1 VFRSS
6 DRIDPLELV
15 PGMRRGAPKRNV
27 IVVLVYLFLSLL
39 VGGVVWEL
47 LPRVLL
53 AAVDGW
59 RPPLRTWRAQSP

>member
-1 VFRSS
+1 
-6 DRIDPLELV
+6 
-15 PGMRRGAPKRNV
+15 MRRGAPKRNV

>member
-39 VGGVVWEL
+39 VGGAVWEL
-47 LPRVLL
+47 LAGVLFT
-53 AAVDGW
+53 VGGG
-59 RPPLRTWRAQSP
+59 RRSSLRDRRAQSP